1 MWVLWVL
8 QMIAFCVIYIAD
20 SIPTFLELG
29 FLFLLMHLK
38 TKFQNGTW
46 QLTWKYMGGADTWSM
61 WFQPSMFHKTEQQST
76 STIFNF
82 AVRSFLIWFQKRVLH
97 LFFLQK
103 HFSMINSSTLQIQAK
118 HLVFSYL
125 PNLIVLLSGNDLKW
139 SITLNNPIH
148 HNDFIF
154 QMICSQT
161 VTSLF
166 F

>member
-76 STIFNF
+76 LTIFNF

-97 LFFLQK
+97 LFFFFCKNTFLWLTPAHCRYK
-103 HFSMINSSTLQIQAK
+103 LNIWFSHICQI
-118 HLVFSYL
+118 
-125 PNLIVLLSGNDLKW
+125 W
-139 SITLNNPIH
+139 
-148 HNDFIF
+148 
-154 QMICSQT
+154 
-161 VTSLF
+161 
-166 F
+166 